1 MMKDLASS
9 VMRYGQYI
17 KVRKNMRNIWL
28 LMALLTAVSLSTF
41 ASEKSVYQ
49 ENVYQ
54 TSDIKLLDNRF
65 RVDYGVKKITFII
78 ARERFSKAVIL
89 VRPDG
94 KKVYIWDKSD
104 HVHWI
109 EGEEN
114 DIITIENPM
123 AGPWQALGKIQG
135 NNRIQLLSNV
145 QLQVKRL
152 PIQLYSGERL
162 KITGELFHLQKR
174 LNETYLRDTELM
186 VTAYGYNRV
195 EDENFNFTSQEL
207 AKFNDK
213 GVFYDEVP
221 EDGIFTAFL
230 QLDLAT
236 GKYRFE
242 VAVKN
247 NAFTRSFNQDVILFP
262 KPIKTQMLPLLVDAD
277 PQLKL
282 IYDIDELKPESIVI
296 KGRIT
301 SVNRGQSEDF
311 IIYAEADMTEQI
323 HTFARPEQV
332 GSYSIDLVLY
342 ATTKT
347 GREITVNMPSEAFV
361 IPKPIVID
369 SALLVALTASQAEP
383 TEVLVDLVEDTESDW
398 NLLLWVVGGL
408 VFLLVLAVA
417 VLFGIKFWQKRKFE
431 KVIANKMDAD
441 LGIGEPIDVSDGLDN
456 MIDLDLNSLD
466 K

>member
-1 MMKDLASS
+1 
-9 VMRYGQYI
+9 
-17 KVRKNMRNIWL
+17 MRNIWL
-28 LMALLTAVSLSTF
+28 LMALISVVSLNTF
-41 ASEKSVYQ
+41 ASAKSVYQ
-49 ENVYQ
+49 TELDNKSVYQ

-65 RVDYGVKKITFII
+65 RVDYGIKQITFII

-94 KKVYIWDKSD
+94 SKVYIWDKSD
-104 HVHWI
+104 RVHWI

-135 NNRIQLLSNV
+135 DNRIQLLSNV

-162 KITGELFHLQKR
+162 KITGELFHLNKR
-174 LNETYLRDTELM
+174 LNETYLRDTELL

-207 AKFNDK
+207 ARFNDK

-221 EDGIFTAFL
+221 EDGIFTTFL

-236 GKYRFE
+236 GKYKFE

-247 NAFTRSFNQDVILFP
+247 HAFTRSFNQDIILFP
-262 KPIKTQMLPLLVDAD
+262 NPIKTHMLPLLVDAD
-277 PQLKL
+277 PQLQL
-282 IYDIDELKPESIVI
+282 IYDLDELKPESIVI
-296 KGRIT
+296 KGRLT
-301 SVNRGQSEDF
+301 SVNRGNSDDF
-311 IIYAEADMTEQI
+311 IIYAEADMAEQI
-323 HTFARPEQV
+323 HTFTRPEQV

-383 TEVLVDLVEDTESDW
+383 TEVLVDVVEDTDW

-417 VLFGIKFWQKRKFE
+417 ILFSIKFWQKRKFE
-431 KVIANKMDAD
+431 KVIANQMDAD
-441 LGIGEPIDVSDGLDN
+441 LGIGEPIDTSDGMDD
-456 MIDLDLNSLD
+456 MTDLDLNSLD